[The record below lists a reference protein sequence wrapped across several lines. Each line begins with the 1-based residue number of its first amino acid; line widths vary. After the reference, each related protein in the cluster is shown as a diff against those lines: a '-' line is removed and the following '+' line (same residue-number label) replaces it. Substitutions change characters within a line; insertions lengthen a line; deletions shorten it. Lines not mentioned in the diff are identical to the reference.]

1 MVHLDLPEV
10 ISVQPSRRYQTTTTR
25 SWDFLGLNLNDKVPS
40 ELLRRSRYGEDTI
53 IGIIDTGQYLLAT
66 ANSLFK

>member
-10 ISVQPSRRYQTTTTR
+10 ISVQPSRRYQTATTR

-40 ELLRRSRYGEDTI
+40 ELLRRSRYGEDTCHW
-53 IGIIDTGQYLLAT
+53 DY
-66 ANSLFK
+66 

>member
-40 ELLRRSRYGEDTI
+40 ELLRRSRYGEDTV

-66 ANSLFK
+66 AN